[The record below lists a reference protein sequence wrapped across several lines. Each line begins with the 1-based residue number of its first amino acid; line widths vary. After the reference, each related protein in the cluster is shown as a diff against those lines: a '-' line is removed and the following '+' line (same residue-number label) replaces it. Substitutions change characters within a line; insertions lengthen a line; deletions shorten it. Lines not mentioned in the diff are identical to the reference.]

1 LPKDNENVPLF
12 PDEPLIRAEPQ
23 SFSPEQMI
31 RCEECLR
38 ANPPTRV
45 NCLYC
50 AAVLPTDEV
59 SVHLKKPAL
68 RPLEN
73 WEQGYNNILWPSPAN
88 PAEAV
93 LVDASDLLRLAKPDL
108 VRILNFGMP
117 LPVARAAT
125 LDEALL
131 VQRRLERM
139 GIGTRIVSD
148 TELGS
153 EETTTAKVRAIE
165 FVDNGVQAFQT
176 PETPALHIVWSD
188 FDLLVTGRLIT
199 RRVEVKEHK
208 GARPDNSIVDSSEF
222 FTDEPVFELHSRSLA
237 SSYRFSSNSFDFTC
251 LGKTKSLLAAENLA
265 TLLNRFC
272 ENAPGAKRDESYNL
286 VRKALEVVWPSQ
298 QQNESSGWRRERPGK
313 YIVGSA
319 TETSNE
325 RQFVRYSR
333 LLYYLLSE
341 AAEVRKSE
349 DR

>member
-1 LPKDNENVPLF
+1 MPKDNENVPLF
-12 PDEPLIRAEPQ
+12 PDEPVVRAEPQ

-68 RPLEN
+68 RPVEN

-88 PAEAV
+88 PAETV
-93 LVDASDLLRLAKPDL
+93 LADASDLLRLAKPDL
-108 VRILNFGMP
+108 IRILEFGMP

-125 LDEALL
+125 LDEAML
-131 VQRRLERM
+131 VQRRLQSM
-139 GIGTRIVSD
+139 GIGTRIVAD
-148 TELGS
+148 AELGA
-153 EETTTAKVRAIE
+153 EESPTTKVRGIE
-165 FVDNGVQAFQT
+165 FDETGIRAFQT
-176 PETPALHIVWSD
+176 PETPALHIQWSD
-188 FDLLVTGRLIT
+188 VDLLVTGRLLT
-199 RRVEVKEHK
+199 RRSEVTEQK
-208 GARPDNSIVDSSEF
+208 GGRSENSIVGSSEF
-222 FTDEPVFELHSRSLA
+222 FTDEPVFELHSSSLA
-237 SSYRFSSNSFDFTC
+237 SSYRFSANSFDFSC
-251 LGKTKSLLAAENLA
+251 LAKTKSLLAAENLA

-272 ENAPGAKRDESYNL
+272 ENAPGAKCDDSYNL

-319 TETSNE
+319 TATSNE
-325 RQFVRYSR
+325 RQFSRYSR
-333 LLYYLLSE
+333 LRYYLQSE
-341 AAEVRKSE
+341 AGVNK
-349 DR
+349 